1 MDKFD
6 QLNTD
11 ADTRI
16 LKQQFIRIG
25 EFDAHAFKKDP
36 ETNEETGERT
46 TLLKKI
52 PIRLLA
58 LNF

>member
-1 MDKFD
+1 MVF
-6 QLNTD
+6 NTSYN
-11 ADTRI
+11 
-16 LKQQFIRIG
+16 
-25 EFDAHAFKKDP
+25 DAHAFKKDP
-36 ETNEETGERT
+36 ETNEETGDRT